1 MRASGLRPVA
11 QFSPSGM
18 TAKKPEKVVQFSL
31 VLLLKYTRFECGL
44 RFFSTMLLIFVITVI
59 VLLTFFDVTK
69 AVMIDLHNLQQK
81 EKRRRKM

>member
-1 MRASGLRPVA
+1 
-11 QFSPSGM
+11 
-18 TAKKPEKVVQFSL
+18 
-31 VLLLKYTRFECGL
+31 
-44 RFFSTMLLIFVITVI
+44 MLLIFVITVI